1 MNIQQRTKSL
11 HSAIMYDLVFEQ
23 ELSKDTRH
31 ARVPQDEV
39 IRILAMVQEQ
49 PIYRI
54 RVNDDTTVDIDC
66 YDLLENFAPE
76 LEKSYNSVQDLPQ
89 WVQERLAVLMLLD
102 TSKRNEEIRGVGKRI
117 NKNIFW
123 VFKGEDDGVN
133 AGIES

>member
-1 MNIQQRTKSL
+1 MNIQQRTKQL
-11 HSAIMYDLVFEQ
+11 HGSIMYDLVFEQ
-23 ELSKDTRH
+23 ELAKDTRY